1 MEINCTCKWYA
12 CHQIEYLIINQ
23 TKKLPYFLDIYF
35 YFFFPARYIEVVFYF
50 IYLFIFRKG
59 MAISMAFGGLQF
71 HFQFLMIK
79 KSSIVANLF
88 PQP

>member
-1 MEINCTCKWYA
+1 MDCTCKCYA

-23 TKKLPYFLDIYF
+23 TKKLPYF
-35 YFFFPARYIEVVFYF
+35 AEYIFLLLL
-50 IYLFIFRKG
+50 LFSLIG
-59 MAISMAFGGLQF
+59 MAIGIGFRGLQI
-71 HFQFLMIK
+71 HLQYLMIL